1 MRQALLAQP
10 AGVRIPSEGAVCRV
24 MEQIG
29 LIHRPRRRPNG
40 ITRADRETRKLD
52 DLLGRDFH
60 ADKPLGKCVT
70 NITEIKAKDGKL
82 YVSAVFDGFD

>member
-1 MRQALLAQP
+1 
-10 AGVRIPSEGAVCRV
+10 

-40 ITRADRETRKLD
+40 ITKADRETRKSN
-52 DLLGRDFH
+52 DLLRRDFH
-60 ADKPLGKCVT
+60 ADKPLEKCAA